1 MSWWTYEKDKNG
13 RTYYVS
19 HDSAGPYFLLLILGG
34 ILFAY
39 YFANPTGTVRVLL
52 WTGFVCILLS
62 KVSLFARGRW
72 ISWGPR
78 ELTIWWSRLYKL
90 GYVLLGISVLLILAA
105 YSLAPLGH

>member
-1 MSWWTYEKDKNG
+1 MSWWSYEKDKNG
-13 RTYYVS
+13 KVYAVS
-19 HDSAGPYFLLLILGG
+19 NDTTGPFFLSMILLG

-52 WTGFVCILLS
+52 WTGFVCILAA

-78 ELTIWWSRLYKL
+78 EMTIWWSRLYKV
-90 GYVLLGISVLLILAA
+90 GYLLLGISVVLIMAA
-105 YSLAPLGH
+105 YRLAPLAR